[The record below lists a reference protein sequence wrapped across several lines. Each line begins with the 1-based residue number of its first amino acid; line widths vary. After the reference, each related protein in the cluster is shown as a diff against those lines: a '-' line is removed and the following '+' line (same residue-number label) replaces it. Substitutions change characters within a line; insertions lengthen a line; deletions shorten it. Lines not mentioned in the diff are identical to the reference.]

1 MNYYLFKGKII
12 KHLEDYKV
20 YDLGCTNKGIFN
32 GQIYNHILPYALKEL
47 NYIPGILPLKDKTL
61 CKDEA
66 HLNSS
71 RIMSINYFQKLQD
84 NIKII
89 DILQCVSD
97 INFLDEAEVVKSRI
111 IYDDLIFRDN
121 LGYDFY
127 VILSTG
133 EKIYFKIKYTENSFG
148 SYEGKENIEEIFNNI
163 LKPQLQESLY
173 LKNCTKEEFFN
184 HYGIYRNIANVI
196 SEKDYMIF
204 IYLSDNDNLQKE
216 RAMIEN
222 YKNVYWI
229 DWRELIIAT
238 LAAFRNTN
246 YYRIYKEFEYKY
258 LNY

>member
-12 KHLEDYKV
+12 RHLEDYKV
-20 YDLGCTNKGIFN
+20 YDLGCTNKGIHN
-32 GQIYNHILPYALKEL
+32 GQIYNYILPYALKEL
-47 NYIPGILPLKDKTL
+47 NYIPGILPLKDKLL

-71 RIMSINYFQKLQD
+71 RIMGINYFQKLQ
-84 NIKII
+84 NNMKII
-89 DILQCVSD
+89 DILKCISN
-97 INFLDEAEVVKSRI
+97 INFLDEVEVVESKL
-111 IYDDLIFRDN
+111 IYDDPIFKDN
-121 LGYDFY
+121 LGCDFY

-133 EKIYFKIKYTENSFG
+133 EKIYFKLKYTENSFG
-148 SYEGKENIEEIFNNI
+148 SYEQKESIEKIFNDI
-163 LKPQLQESLY
+163 LKTQLQESLY
-173 LKNCTKEEFFN
+173 LKKCTKEEFFN

-204 IYLSDNDNLQKE
+204 IYLLDNDNLQKE

-238 LAAFRNTN
+238 LATFKNTKD
-246 YYRIYKEFEYKY
+246 YRIYKEFEHKY
-258 LNY
+258 LDY